1 MTKRAAAVA
10 IKGMTADEKS
20 KIYLERYE
28 NAHPGKLRELQKE
41 WYVRNRDTVTSRKR
55 TEYAEQKA
63 IGDTYYQRNTERI
76 KARQR
81 ELYAEKKQR
90 KQLAL
95 AE

>member
-10 IKGMTADEKS
+10 IKGKRFDEKQ

-41 WYVRNRDTVTSRKR
+41 WYVRNRDTVTAQKR
-55 TEYAEQKA
+55 VMYAAQKA
-63 IGDTYYQRNTERI
+63 SGDIYYQRNKERI
-76 KARQR
+76 KARQK